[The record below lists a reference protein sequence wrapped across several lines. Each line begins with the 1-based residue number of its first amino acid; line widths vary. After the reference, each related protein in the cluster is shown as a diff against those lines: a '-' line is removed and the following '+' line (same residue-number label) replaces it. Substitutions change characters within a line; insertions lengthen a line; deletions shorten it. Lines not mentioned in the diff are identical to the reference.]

1 MNSANEPT
9 MNDAFLNVRK
19 AYRLLHDYQCM
30 VRDAVRYIGSQLDIS
45 YNGGW
50 SKFAGETRSGY
61 TKLDQSSWDWLPMM
75 GCEFHFVKRLG
86 DAEWLSFSFFIISDT
101 GFLEGEAEVND
112 KEDLSAYEKA
122 AESSTKFAFI
132 LRKEHW
138 NRFPFMENKVQMRN
152 FIKEGGSL
160 PDDLIKVGFVGKC
173 YDISY
178 LTSESE
184 ADKVVSDVIN
194 AAKEK
199 AWPLE
204 RKKARPASQTPNIQM

>member
-1 MNSANEPT
+1 M
-9 MNDAFLNVRK
+9 
-19 AYRLLHDYQCM
+19 Q
-30 VRDAVRYIGSQLDIS
+30 
-45 YNGGW
+45 
-50 SKFAGETRSGY
+50 
-61 TKLDQSSWDWLPMM
+61 
-75 GCEFHFVKRLG
+75 
-86 DAEWLSFSFFIISDT
+86 LSFIVISDT
-101 GFLEGEAEVND
+101 GFLDGDVESND
-112 KEDLSAYEKA
+112 KEDIPAFAPPEVDQSF
-122 AESSTKFAFI
+122 TKLAFI
-132 LRKEHW
+132 LHKRGWDYHRTVLLE
-138 NRFPFMENKVQMRN
+138 FVENKVQMRN